1 MEKVKELK
9 PNEILLEW
17 WQEVKEK
24 FWEEEVTPK
33 LKEFLKLL
41 MENTMKEE
49 LEVYTLAKWHE
60 RTNRRKDYRNGY
72 YLRGLTTRF
81 GQIEELKVPRVRN
94 GKFKTKV
101 FKRYKRYQDIV
112 GRRCN
117 RRGIFSWSI
126 YGEGRYGDSE
136 TT

>member
-72 YLRGLTTRF
+72 VLQEKFGTIF
-81 GQIEELKVPRVRN
+81 GQN
-94 GKFKTKV
+94 
-101 FKRYKRYQDIV
+101 
-112 GRRCN
+112 
-117 RRGIFSWSI
+117 
-126 YGEGRYGDSE
+126 
-136 TT
+136 